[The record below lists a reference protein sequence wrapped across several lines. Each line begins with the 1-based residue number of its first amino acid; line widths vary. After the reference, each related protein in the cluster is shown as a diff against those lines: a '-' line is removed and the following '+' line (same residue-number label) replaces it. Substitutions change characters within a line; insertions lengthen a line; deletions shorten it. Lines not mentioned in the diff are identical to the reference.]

1 MNKSGLK
8 AIFINAKA
16 LDTRYIGVRIQ
27 TEGSSQPEIII
38 NPRENFDAKFEY
50 YMQAYDDD
58 LVLISAKGKK
68 DIRITGIAQGNTFE
82 DIEFQLCSVGY
93 GWKEM
98 IAEAID
104 KAYEK
109 MIAET
114 PLKDDEE
121 RTNCEAIKEQVKGMF
136 INGNR
141 TAMEVKFICEHIE
154 EYEELFDIC
163 MNGDDLAFKKGL
175 VRLTRMQ
182 NEYILQQD
190 AGEDGEN
197 HE

>member
-8 AIFINAKA
+8 ALFINAKA
-16 LDTRYIGVRIQ
+16 AGARYIGVRIQ

-58 LVLISAKGKK
+58 LTLISAKGKK

-82 DIEFQLCSVGY
+82 DIEFQLCSIGY

-114 PLKDDEE
+114 PPKDDEE

-175 VRLTRMQ
+175 VRLTKMQ
-182 NEYILQQD
+182 NEYILRQD
-190 AGEDGEN
+190 AGEDGKN

>member
-1 MNKSGLK
+1 MNKSELK
-8 AIFINAKA
+8 AIFINARSHDA
-16 LDTRYIGVRIQ
+16 RYIGVRIQ
-27 TEGSSQPEIII
+27 TAGSSQPEIII
-38 NPRENFDAKFEY
+38 NPRENFAAKY
-50 YMQAYDDD
+50 AHYMLSYDDN
-58 LVLISAKGKK
+58 LTLIASKRKNE
-68 DIRITGIAQGNTFE
+68 IRITGIAQGNTFE

-114 PLKDDEE
+114 PPKDDEE
-121 RTNCEAIKEQVKGMF
+121 RTNCEAVKEQVKGMF

-154 EYEELFDIC
+154 EYEALFDIC
-163 MNGDDLAFKKGL
+163 MSGDDLAFKKGI
-175 VRLTRMQ
+175 VRLTKMQ

-190 AGEDGEN
+190 AGE
-197 HE
+197 

>member
-8 AIFINAKA
+8 ALFINAKA
-16 LDTRYIGVRIQ
+16 AGARYIGVRIQ

-58 LVLISAKGKK
+58 LTLISAKGKK

-104 KAYEK
+104 KAYDK

-114 PLKDDEE
+114 PPKDEEE

-175 VRLTRMQ
+175 VRLTKMQ
-182 NEYILQQD
+182 NEYILRQD